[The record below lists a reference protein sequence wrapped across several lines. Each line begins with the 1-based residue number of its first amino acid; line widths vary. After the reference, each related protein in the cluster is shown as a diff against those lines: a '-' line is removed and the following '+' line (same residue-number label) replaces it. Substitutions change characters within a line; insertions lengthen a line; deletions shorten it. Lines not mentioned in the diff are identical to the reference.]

1 MYRKYLSWKVRDWGI
16 SIGLLL
22 ALTPSAFA
30 VTPVSIDQDA
40 GVPWSNVVENP
51 FDGKLVYDKHFS
63 DDFAFVTS
71 WSKQAIKATYT
82 EYWSQIIGYRQVWRT
97 RRVWRHDRYFDDRY
111 RDREAIYEKRSRSR
125 SPKALLFSSQGK
137 IYTYAA
143 GAVDPELLAV
153 LANFPAGNTTIRA
166 VWNNEQT
173 TDFPIGAG
181 TVESWR
187 SIFKAEPQPPRF
199 GN

>member
-1 MYRKYLSWKVRDWGI
+1 MYQKYLPWKVKVLGI

-22 ALTPSAFA
+22 ALAPSALA

-40 GVPWSNVVENP
+40 DVPWSNVIENP
-51 FDGKLVYDKHFS
+51 FDGKLVYDKHFG

-71 WSKQAIKATYT
+71 WSKQGIKATYT
-82 EYWSQIIGYRQVWRT
+82 EYWSEIVGYRQVWRNRRT
-97 RRVWRHDRYFDDRY
+97 RRRDRYFDERY
-111 RDREAIYEKRSRSR
+111 SDREPIYEKRLRTR
-125 SPKALLFSSQGK
+125 SPQALLFSSQGK
-137 IYTYAA
+137 IYTYTE

-166 VWNNEQT
+166 VWNNDQT
-173 TDFPIGAG
+173 TDFPIGEG
-181 TVESWR
+181 TVEAWK
-187 SIFKAEPQPPRF
+187 SIFKADPQPPRF